1 MQVYLV
7 SNRYQ
12 EIGNKMAAAV
22 ADVKLEDFSNIFR
35 LDGKVAVVTG
45 GSRGL
50 GLHVA
55 SGYIH
60 SRSST
65 RGY

>member
-1 MQVYLV
+1 MSAQ
-7 SNRYQ
+7 
-12 EIGNKMAAAV
+12 
-22 ADVKLEDFSNIFR
+22 ADVKLANFDKFFR

-55 SGYIH
+55 SGYEL
-60 SRSST
+60 
-65 RGY
+65 

>member
-1 MQVYLV
+1 MGSAQ
-7 SNRYQ
+7 
-12 EIGNKMAAAV
+12 G
-22 ADVKLEDFSNIFR
+22 DVQLNDFQNIFR

-55 SGYIH
+55 SG
-60 SRSST
+60 
-65 RGY
+65 

>member
-1 MQVYLV
+1 
-7 SNRYQ
+7 
-12 EIGNKMAAAV
+12 MAAAV
-22 ADVKLEDFSNIFR
+22 ADVKLEDFNNIFR

-55 SGYIH
+55 SGYVPGDP
-60 SRSST
+60 SST
-65 RGY
+65 HT